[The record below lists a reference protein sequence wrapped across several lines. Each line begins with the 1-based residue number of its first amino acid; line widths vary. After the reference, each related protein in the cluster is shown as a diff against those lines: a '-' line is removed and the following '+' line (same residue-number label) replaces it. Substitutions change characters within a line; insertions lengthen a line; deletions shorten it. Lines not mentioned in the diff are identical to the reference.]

1 MKKQTNIPTS
11 AAQKDV
17 YNTSS
22 IGRNDTT
29 QEDDRPFAE
38 MRKNINDVLR
48 MISLHRWVFFIPFC
62 LVSCSAFIASLY
74 YPRTYQATTSFE
86 RRNDPVMM
94 NLPMSAGAASFK
106 YFRNTMVRDLTSA
119 DTVEEALSVLDLPAN
134 LEREADGTLNRS
146 SERKRRS
153 MANSLSNTLRAST
166 SSPSEL
172 IDIINITYTGPDPT
186 IGKKLVDQLKKTYVK
201 RTMAWI
207 HEFLVSQR
215 DYFFEQSRDAMEAMK
230 KAQQNQTRM
239 RLDNPMMNPTDPGTL
254 SMRLS
259 QLELEKRDLELRKRE
274 YESELSSMRQML
286 AALDPYGSVTME
298 AVSTTSAVEPVFD
311 LLTSPEV
318 IRLRDQFSQL
328 TMKIEELRTSRGMT
342 DSHPDIQQH
351 LSTRR
356 NIENQLSAMGVKNAP
371 VTTSNQSAIAVSST
385 SDFQNAQSLRE
396 RLAERSR
403 LHVQI
408 ASQDAKIKD
417 ITVSMKINDRA
428 LNQMLKAKDSIYQN
442 QEEFAEIS
450 SAVSKTRQE
459 YGRLVS
465 TITQIEPAI
474 KAIEQNRLLQFS
486 EGQPARGSSIAVSPK
501 ATTIILLALLAGVA
515 AGVAFVILAE
525 LFDHVYRSS
534 TQVAR
539 SLGMPILEAV
549 DEIVTSHDRRKLLV
563 QRAVVTPLVLII
575 CFGLTGITGAMAYL
589 SINQPWTY
597 QKLRNIPQAALDLFV
612 DRVIEDND
620 SHS

>member
-11 AAQKDV
+11 ASQKNV

-22 IGRNDTT
+22 IGRNETV

-62 LVSCSAFIASLY
+62 LVSCSAFVASLY
-74 YPRTYQATTSFE
+74 YPRTYQAKTSFE

-119 DTVEEALSVLDLPAN
+119 DTVEEALGVMDIPEN
-134 LEREADGTLNRS
+134 LEREEDGTLTRS
-146 SERKRRS
+146 SRRKRRHK
-153 MANSLSNTLRAST
+153 ANALAKTLRAST

-201 RTMAWI
+201 RTMIWI
-207 HEFLVSQR
+207 HDFLVSQR
-215 DYFFEQSRDAMEAMK
+215 DYFYDQSLDAMVALK
-230 KAQQNQTRM
+230 KAQQNHTRM
-239 RLDNPMMNPTDPGTL
+239 RLNHPMMHPTDPGTL

-259 QLELEKRDLELRKRE
+259 QLELEKRDLELRHRE
-274 YESELSSMRQML
+274 YTSELSTQRQML
-286 AALDPYGSVTME
+286 AALDPVGAATME
-298 AVSTTSAVEPVFD
+298 SQKVTPTVEPDFNR
-311 LLTSPEV
+311 LISPEV
-318 IRLRDQFSQL
+318 IRLRDQLNKLAMQ
-328 TMKIEELRTSRGMT
+328 IDQLRTTRGMT
-342 DSHPDIQQH
+342 DSHPEIQRH
-351 LSTRR
+351 LLTMRSIENRLSALGVQGTPVITRPQSATVVSASSPFSGEQSTR
-356 NIENQLSAMGVKNAP
+356 EWQ
-371 VTTSNQSAIAVSST
+371 
-385 SDFQNAQSLRE
+385 
-396 RLAERSR
+396 AERSR

-408 ASQDAKIKD
+408 ASQESKIKD
-417 ITVSMKINDRA
+417 LDISMKINDRA
-428 LNQMLKAKDSIYQN
+428 LNQMLTAKDSIYQN
-442 QEEFAEIS
+442 QEKFAEINS
-450 SAVSKTRQE
+450 EVAKARQE
-459 YGRLVS
+459 YGRLQ
-465 TITQIEPAI
+465 TTLAQIEPAI

-486 EGQPARGSSIAVSPK
+486 EGQPARGSRTPISPK
-501 ATTIILLALLAGVA
+501 ATTIILLALLAGIA
-515 AGVAFVILAE
+515 AGVVFVILAE

-549 DEIVTSHDRRKLLV
+549 DEIITSHDRRKLLV

-612 DRVIEDND
+612 DQVIEDND

>member
-1 MKKQTNIPTS
+1 MM
-11 AAQKDV
+11 
-17 YNTSS
+17 
-22 IGRNDTT
+22 

-74 YPRTYQATTSFE
+74 YPRTYQAKTSFE

-119 DTVEEALSVLDLPAN
+119 DTVEESLSEMNIPAN
-134 LEREADGTLNRS
+134 LEREEDGTLTRS
-146 SERKRRS
+146 SQRKRRS
-153 MANSLSNTLRAST
+153 LANSLSKTLSATT
-166 SSPSEL
+166 SSPSKL

-186 IGKKLVDQLKKTYVK
+186 IGKILVDQLKKTYVK

-215 DYFFEQSRDAMEAMK
+215 DYFQDLSRDAMEALK
-230 KAQQNQTRM
+230 KARKNQTRM
-239 RLDNPMMNPTDPGTL
+239 RLANPMMNPTDPGSL

-274 YESELSSMRQML
+274 YVSELSGLRQL
-286 AALDPYGSVTME
+286 RAALDPIGPVTME
-298 AVSTTSAVEPVFD
+298 AVNAIPAAEPEFEI
-311 LLTSPEV
+311 LTSPEV
-318 IRLRDQFSQL
+318 IRLRDQL
-328 TMKIEELRTSRGMT
+328 YKITMQIEQLRTTRGMT
-342 DSHPDIQQH
+342 DAHPEIKQYLLTH
-351 LSTRR
+351 R
-356 NIENQLSAMGVKNAP
+356 NVENQLSALGVKNVP
-371 VTTSNQSAIAVSST
+371 VTTSNKSAAVISAT
-385 SDFQNAQSLRE
+385 TVFHDARSLRE
-396 RLAERSR
+396 GQTERSR
-403 LHVQI
+403 LQVQI
-408 ASQDAKIKD
+408 ASQETKIKELS
-417 ITVSMKINDRA
+417 VSMKINGRA
-428 LNQMLKAKDSIYQN
+428 LNQMLNAKESIYQN

-450 SAVSKTRQE
+450 SEVSKARQE
-459 YGRLVS
+459 YSRLEQ
-465 TITQIEPAI
+465 TIMQIEPAI

-486 EGQPARGSSIAVSPK
+486 EGQPARGSIIPVSPK
-501 ATTIILLALLAGVA
+501 ATTIILLALLAGTA
-515 AGVAFVILAE
+515 AGVVFVILAE

-539 SLGMPILEAV
+539 SLGMPILEAI

-563 QRAVVTPLVLII
+563 KRAVITPLVLII

-597 QKLRNIPQAALDLFV
+597 QKIRNIPQAALDLFV
-612 DRVIEDND
+612 DRVMDDND
-620 SHS
+620 NRS